1 MSRHLDDQ
9 YEAPTLSHYPHVA
22 AMSLISRY
30 WGRSTTSTTDPS
42 YRKMRG
48 VWR

>member
-30 WGRSTTSTTDPS
+30 WGRSTTDPS
-42 YRKMRG
+42 YLKMRG
-48 VWR
+48 AWR